1 MTHDANII
9 KAMDTIC
16 RALNDERLEE
26 LWLTFGV
33 PDGADEDDYEAIAD
47 SPRMREDTEKEF
59 FNIAA
64 TVCGSD
70 MPICWE
76 GSKKCR

>member
-1 MTHDANII
+1 MTYDASII

-33 PDGADEDDYEAIAD
+33 PDGADEDDYEEIAEN
-47 SPRMREDTEKEF
+47 PRMREDTEKEF
-59 FNIAA
+59 FHLMHMA
-64 TVCGSD
+64 D
-70 MPICWE
+70 QDKMPICWE
-76 GSKKCR
+76 GGK

>member
-33 PDGADEDDYEAIAD
+33 PDGADEDDYEEIAEN
-47 SPRMREDTEKEF
+47 PRMREDTEKEF
-59 FNIAA
+59 FHLMHMA
-64 TVCGSD
+64 D
-70 MPICWE
+70 QDRMPICWE
-76 GSKKCR
+76 GGK

>member
-16 RALNDERLEE
+16 RALNDESLEE

-47 SPRMREDTEKEF
+47 SPRMRNDTEKEF
-59 FNIAA
+59 FHLMHMA
-64 TVCGSD
+64 D
-70 MPICWE
+70 QDRMPICWE

>member
-1 MTHDANII
+1 MTHDASII

-33 PDGADEDDYEAIAD
+33 PDGADEDDYETIAED
-47 SPRMREDTEKEF
+47 PCMREDTEKEF
-59 FNIAA
+59 FHLMHMA
-64 TVCGSD
+64 D
-70 MPICWE
+70 QDKMPICWE
-76 GSKKCR
+76 GGK